1 MQSIIKDPTDALNY
15 IYGGKGKFTIVS
27 KKTDTRFTYR
37 VSRGKKRENSLLEP
51 LMFVSVLNGPDNQ
64 SNYKY
69 IGYIDQEHIGL
80 QAGRKGQPTLDSYIA
95 LNWVINQVAV
105 QEMPP
110 QLEVWHSGKCGACG
124 RELTVPESIA
134 TGLGP
139 VCAKRVYDAY

>member
-1 MQSIIKDPTDALNY
+1 MQSIITDPTDAFNY

-27 KKTDTRFTYR
+27 KKTDTRFTYK
-37 VSRGKKRENSLLEP
+37 VQRGKQSTKTHLEP
-51 LMFVSVLNGPDNQ
+51 FMFVSVLNGPDNQ
-64 SNYKY
+64 SNYRY
-69 IGYIDQEHIGL
+69 LGYLDPNHVGL

-105 QEMPP
+105 NEMPP

-124 RELTVPESIA
+124 RELTVPESIK

-139 VCAKRVYDAY
+139 VCATRV